1 MPAMLKPQRELA
13 EIGVRLIDG
22 AYMAWLVAERECE
35 QAMSEWQDERPGAY
49 WAYRAALDREEAAA
63 RDLER
68 LSQLASPCGEALAG
82 ASWVRQ
88 PAPAVGLAGDPPSPR
103 QSTQP

>member
-1 MPAMLKPQRELA
+1 MRKGQPEREVA

-35 QAMSEWQDERPGAY
+35 QAMRAWQDDRPGAY

-68 LSQLASPCGEALAG
+68 LSEVARPCREAFDGSSA
-82 ASWVRQ
+82 VRL
-88 PAPAVGLAGDPPSPR
+88 PVPAVGLAGGPPSPQ